1 MLKRVYVRV
10 VRADKVYKL
19 VVKSVF
25 VPSEWS
31 GGYNLQFELGTTFRR
46 SEGAGVSLKLVGR
59 TPFLGPPFLQSGVP
73 RPQRALFFCGNTQ
86 SHAGK
91 IVLSMGTLE

>member
-46 SEGAGVSLKLVGR
+46 SNGAGVRLMLVG

-73 RPQRALFFCGNTQ
+73 RPQSALF
-86 SHAGK
+86 S
-91 IVLSMGTLE
+91 VGTYVPRPER